1 MSMRRTSLLLMLL
14 AAPAWAQTAPPADG
28 PITCTSPVSVTDS
41 AKSLMQRYGQEAVV
55 DDQLFTGV
63 EDITY
68 QGVVLSPK
76 VPDWRIEIGFA
87 DETMRRVSR
96 LTLIDSRTSH
106 WNVAGVTLG
115 STLAEVQKINGRPF
129 LIREFFTDGGGF
141 VVDWKGGT
149 LSRPLPGG
157 CSVSVRFG
165 SDDHEGNPIGDRIAS
180 DKAEL
185 RKWGPVVEQIVV
197 RFPEK

>member
-1 MSMRRTSLLLMLL
+1 MMLL

-41 AKSLMQRYGQEAVV
+41 AKSLMQRYGQEAVT

-149 LSRPLPGG
+149 LSRPLPVDAPSAFASAVTTTRETR
-157 CSVSVRFG
+157 SVIASHPTRR
-165 SDDHEGNPIGDRIAS
+165 SCANGDRWS
-180 DKAEL
+180 S
-185 RKWGPVVEQIVV
+185 RSW
-197 RFPEK
+197 

>member
-1 MSMRRTSLLLMLL
+1 MRRTSLLLMLL

-41 AKSLMQRYGQEAVV
+41 AKSLMQRYGQEAVT

-76 VPDWRIEIGFA
+76 APDRCIEIGFA
-87 DETMRRVSR
+87 DETMQRVSR
-96 LTLIDSRTSH
+96 LTLIDSKTSH

-141 VVDWKGGT
+141 VVDWRGGA
-149 LSRPLPGG
+149 LGRLLPGG
-157 CSVSVRFG
+157 CWIAVRFG
-165 SDDHEGNPIGDRIAS
+165 KGREMGAPEGDRISSGDAR
-180 DKAEL
+180 A
-185 RKWGPVVEQIVV
+185 RKWAPVVEQIVV
-197 RFPEK
+197 HFPEK

>member
-1 MSMRRTSLLLMLL
+1 MRHAIVLLMLL
-14 AAPAWAQTAPPADG
+14 AAPGSVQAAPPADG
-28 PITCTSPVSVTDS
+28 PITCTAPVSVEDS
-41 AKSLMQRYGQEAVV
+41 AKSLLQRYGDQAVL
-55 DDQLFTGV
+55 DDKLYTGV

-76 VPDWRIEIGFA
+76 SPELRIEIGFT

-96 LTLIDSRTSH
+96 LTLIDSTTSH

-141 VVDWKGGT
+141 VVDWKGGA
-149 LSRPLPGG
+149 LGRPLPGG
-157 CSVSVRFG
+157 CFLEVRFG
-165 SDDHEGNPIGDRIAS
+165 KGRDDRAPAADRVSS
-180 DKAEL
+180 DKAEV

-197 RFPEK
+197 IFPEK